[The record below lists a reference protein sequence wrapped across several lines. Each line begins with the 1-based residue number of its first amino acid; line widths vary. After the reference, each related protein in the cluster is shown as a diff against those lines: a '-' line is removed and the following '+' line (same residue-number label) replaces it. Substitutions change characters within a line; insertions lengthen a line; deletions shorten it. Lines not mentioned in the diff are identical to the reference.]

1 MVDLA
6 TIAATFGDRL
16 HSAGIPV
23 TPERSGRFAA
33 AMELTAP
40 ASTEDVYWAARVT
53 LVSGHDQLEQF
64 DRVFGHVFGALADR
78 AETRG
83 DPAAPITSKAQ
94 PRSTTSSDAR
104 SGAASIGRGDED
116 HRYADDESG
125 DESADARTLAMT
137 ASGDEHLHRADYAA
151 LTPGELM
158 KMRQLMAQMRLAPPD
173 RIRRRTT
180 TSSAGR
186 RLDMRSTIRRSQR
199 TGGDPVEQVR
209 RRRTTKPRRLVLLAD
224 ISGSME
230 PYARAY
236 LQLLHCAAGGAN
248 AETFVFA
255 TRLTRLTRL
264 LRIRNPNVALQRA
277 AASAP
282 DWAGGTRLGDALKAF
297 NDGWGRRGLARG
309 AVLLIVS
316 DGWDAGDPKVVGEQM
331 ARLARLAYTVVW
343 VNPRKQ
349 SSTYEP
355 LVGGMAAA
363 LPHVDAFISGHSLE
377 AMSAVLEAIG
387 RPPAPS
393 PAPSGATR
401 DVGPRR

>member
-6 TIAATFGDRL
+6 TVAATFGDRL
-16 HSAGIPV
+16 HAAGIPV

-33 AMELTAP
+33 ALDLTSP
-40 ASTEDVYWAARVT
+40 ATYDDIYWAARVT
-53 LVSGHDQLEQF
+53 LISGHEQLDQF
-64 DRVFGHVFGALADR
+64 DRMFARYFGELADQ
-78 AETRG
+78 AEARG
-83 DPAAPITSKAQ
+83 DPGATSARGRPQQRSSESTDDGRGAAGVG
-94 PRSTTSSDAR
+94 R
-104 SGAASIGRGDED
+104 SGED
-116 HRYADDESG
+116 RRFGDDEG
-125 DESADARTLAMT
+125 VEGETLAMT

-151 LTPGELM
+151 LTPSELVTLRM
-158 KMRQLMAQMRLAPPD
+158 LMARMRVAPPS
-173 RIRRRTT
+173 RTRRRTHRSPT
-180 TSSAGR
+180 GT
-186 RLDMRSTIRRSQR
+186 RLDMRATIRRSQR
-199 TGGDPVEQVR
+199 TGGDPVEQIL
-209 RRRTTKPRRLVLLAD
+209 RRRTTRPRRLVLLAD

-255 TRLTRLTRL
+255 TRLTRLTKQ

-316 DGWDAGDPKVVGEQM
+316 DGWDAGDPSVVAEQM
-331 ARLARLAYTVVW
+331 ARLSRLAYRVVW

-349 SSTYEP
+349 SSSYQP

-377 AMSAVLEAIG
+377 AMFDVLEAIG
-387 RPPAPS
+387 QQSLP
-393 PAPSGATR
+393 T
-401 DVGPRR
+401 

>member
-6 TIAATFGDRL
+6 TVAATFGDRL

-33 AMELTAP
+33 AMDLTAP
-40 ASTEDVYWAARVT
+40 ATYDDIYWVARIT

-64 DRVFGHVFGALADR
+64 EQVFSRVFGELADR
-78 AETRG
+78 AEIRG
-83 DPAAPITSKAQ
+83 DPGSSP
-94 PRSTTSSDAR
+94 TSSRPRPGSTETSDSRHGAAGAGR
-104 SGAASIGRGDED
+104 SGED
-116 HRYADDESG
+116 HAVGDDVEG
-125 DESADARTLAMT
+125 RTLAMT
-137 ASGDEHLHRADYAA
+137 SSGDEYLHQADYAA
-151 LTPGELM
+151 LTPTELM
-158 KMRQLMAQMRLAPPD
+158 TLRMLMTRMRLAPPT
-173 RIRRRTT
+173 RRRRRTLR
-180 TSSAGR
+180 SSTGR
-186 RLDMRSTIRRSQR
+186 RLDMRATIRRSQR

-209 RRRTTKPRRLVLLAD
+209 RRRSVRPRRLVMLAD

-255 TRLTRLTRL
+255 TRLTRLTRH

-316 DGWDAGDPKVVGEQM
+316 DGWDSGDPAVVGEQM
-331 ARLARLAYTVVW
+331 ARLARLAHSVVW

-349 SSTYEP
+349 SDIYQP

-363 LPHVDAFISGHSLE
+363 LPHVDAFVSGHSLE
-377 AMSAVLEAIG
+377 AMSDVLVAIG
-387 RPPAPS
+387 RTHTTTNPWP
-393 PAPSGATR
+393 
-401 DVGPRR
+401 

>member
-6 TIAATFGDRL
+6 AVAATFGDRL

-23 TPERSGRFAA
+23 TPERSARFAA
-33 AMELTAP
+33 AIDLTAP
-40 ASTEDVYWAARVT
+40 ATYDDIYWAARVT

-64 DRVFGHVFGALADR
+64 DRVFGRFFGELADQ
-78 AETRG
+78 ADARG
-83 DPAAPITSKAQ
+83 DPGSPSTSSKPPQ
-94 PRSTTSSDAR
+94 QRSTESSDAR
-104 SGAASIGRGDED
+104 HGGAGVGRSGED
-116 HRYADDESG
+116 RRFADDESAAG
-125 DESADARTLAMT
+125 ETLAMT
-137 ASGDEHLHRADYAA
+137 ASSDEYLHHADYAA
-151 LTPGELM
+151 LSPAELM
-158 KMRQLMAQMRLAPPD
+158 NLRTLMSRMRLAPPT
-173 RIRRRTT
+173 RTRRRTQR
-180 TSSAGR
+180 SSTGK
-186 RLDMRSTIRRSQR
+186 RLDMRATIRRSQR
-199 TGGDPVEQVR
+199 TAGDPVEQVL
-209 RRRTTKPRRLVLLAD
+209 RRRTTRPRRLVLLAD

-255 TRLTRLTRL
+255 TRLTRLTRH

-282 DWAGGTRLGDALKAF
+282 DWAGGTRLGEALKAF

-316 DGWDAGDPKVVGEQM
+316 DGWDAGDPTLVAEQM
-331 ARLARLAYTVVW
+331 DRLSRLAHRVVW

-349 SSTYEP
+349 AGSYQP

-363 LPHVDAFISGHSLE
+363 LPHIDAFISGHSLE
-377 AMSAVLEAIG
+377 AMFEVLEAIG
-387 RPPAPS
+387 RPPSA
-393 PAPSGATR
+393 A
-401 DVGPRR
+401 

>member
-6 TIAATFGDRL
+6 TVAATFGDRL

-33 AMELTAP
+33 AMDLTAP
-40 ASTEDVYWAARVT
+40 ATYDDIYWVARIT
-53 LVSGHDQLEQF
+53 LVSGHDQVEQF
-64 DRVFGHVFGALADR
+64 DQVFSRVFGELADR
-78 AETRG
+78 AEIRG
-83 DPAAPITSKAQ
+83 DPGSSPTTSK
-94 PRSTTSSDAR
+94 PRPGPTETSDSR
-104 SGAASIGRGDED
+104 SGAVGSGRSGDDSAVGDEV
-116 HRYADDESG
+116 EG
-125 DESADARTLAMT
+125 RTLAMT
-137 ASGDEHLHRADYAA
+137 ASGDEYLHQADYAA
-151 LTPGELM
+151 LTPSELM
-158 KMRQLMAQMRLAPPD
+158 ALRVLMTHMRLAPPT
-173 RIRRRTT
+173 RRRRRTLR
-180 TSSAGR
+180 SSTGR
-186 RLDMRSTIRRSQR
+186 RLDMRATIRRSQR
-199 TGGDPVEQVR
+199 TGGDPVEQIR
-209 RRRTTKPRRLVLLAD
+209 RRRSVRPRRLVMLAD

-255 TRLTRLTRL
+255 TRLTRLTRQ

-316 DGWDAGDPKVVGEQM
+316 DGWDSGDPAVVGEQM
-331 ARLARLAYTVVW
+331 ARLARLAHSVVW

-349 SSTYEP
+349 SGRYQP
-355 LVGGMAAA
+355 MVGGMAAA
-363 LPHVDAFISGHSLE
+363 LPHVDAFVSGHSLE
-377 AMSAVLEAIG
+377 AMYDVLVAIG
-387 RPPAPS
+387 RTRT
-393 PAPSGATR
+393 ATN
-401 DVGPRR
+401 PWP

>member
-6 TIAATFGDRL
+6 TVAATFGDRL

-33 AMELTAP
+33 AMDLTAP
-40 ASTEDVYWAARVT
+40 ATYDDVYWAARIT
-53 LVSGHDQLEQF
+53 LISGHDQLEQF
-64 DRVFGHVFGALADR
+64 DRVFGHVFGELADQ
-78 AETRG
+78 AGTRG
-83 DPAAPITSKAQ
+83 DPGSPATSNK
-94 PRSTTSSDAR
+94 PRKRSAESSDSRLGGTGAGR
-104 SGAASIGRGDED
+104 SGQDRQHDGDDVEG
-116 HRYADDESG
+116 E
-125 DESADARTLAMT
+125 TLAMT
-137 ASGDEHLHRADYAA
+137 ASRDEYLRHADYAA
-151 LTPGELM
+151 LTPAELM
-158 KMRQLMAQMRLAPPD
+158 DLRSLMTQMHLAPPK
-173 RIRRRTT
+173 RIRRRTRR
-180 TSSAGR
+180 SSRGR
-186 RLDMRSTIRRSQR
+186 RLDMRATIRRSRR
-199 TGGDPVEQVR
+199 TGGDPVERVR
-209 RRRTTKPRRLVLLAD
+209 RRKTVRPRRLVMLAD

-309 AVLLIVS
+309 AVVLIVS
-316 DGWDAGDPKVVGEQM
+316 DGWDAGDPQIVGEQM
-331 ARLARLAYTVVW
+331 ARLSRLAHRVVW

-349 SSTYEP
+349 SQSYQP
-355 LVGGMAAA
+355 LVGAMAAA
-363 LPHVDAFISGHSLE
+363 VPYIDAFVSGHSLE
-377 AMSAVLEAIG
+377 AMHEVLEVLVA
-387 RPPAPS
+387 PPA
-393 PAPSGATR
+393 
-401 DVGPRR
+401 